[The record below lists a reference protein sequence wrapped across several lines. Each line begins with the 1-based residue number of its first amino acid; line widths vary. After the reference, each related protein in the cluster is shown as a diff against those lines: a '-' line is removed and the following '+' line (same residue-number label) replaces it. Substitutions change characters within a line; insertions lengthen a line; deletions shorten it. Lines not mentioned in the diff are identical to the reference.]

1 MTSDVADAI
10 AELVAP
16 MFGGRLPVAIRAWDG
31 SSAGPD
37 GAPVAVLNSPRAL
50 AHIAW
55 APGELGMA
63 RAYIAGD
70 LDVEGDIAAGL
81 SAVWDARREALR
93 RRPGTA
99 SPRSRLDAR
108 TVLAGLRLLAGNGAL
123 RRPAPPDGELRLRGR
138 LHTKRRDAA
147 VIHHH
152 YDVSNTL
159 YSLLLDE
166 NMAYSCGYWTSDDPA
181 YDVADSQR
189 DKLDM
194 ICRKL
199 GLAPGKH
206 LLDVGCG
213 WGALSIHAAREYGA
227 RVTGITISAEQLA
240 FATARVDELDL
251 GHLVDVRLLDY
262 RDLAGGPYD
271 AISVIEMG
279 EHVGKGNYPAFAAS
293 LHGLLADEGRLLV
306 QQMSRSGSHP
316 GGGPFIERYIT
327 PDMHMRPV
335 HETIAILAAAGFEVR
350 DVHAMR
356 EHYVHTVAAWQ
367 RQLDRRWDE
376 VVAAVGVT
384 QARVWRLYLAGGA
397 LAFAENRM
405 GVDQILSVKPT
416 SAGISGMPPTRT
428 GWEPSPSPAQRRRT
442 PRERVR

>member
-1 MTSDVADAI
+1 MTTDVATAVG
-10 AELVAP
+10 ELIAP
-16 MFGGRLPVAIRAWDG
+16 MIGGRLPIAIRAWDG
-31 SSAGPD
+31 SSTGPD
-37 GAPVAVLNSPRAL
+37 GTPVLVLNSPRAL

-55 APGELGMA
+55 APGELGVA
-63 RAYIAGD
+63 RAYITGD

-81 SAVWDARREALR
+81 SAVWRARREAPQR
-93 RRPGTA
+93 QGIGWATA
-99 SPRSRLDAR
+99 VR
-108 TVLAGLRLLAGNGAL
+108 GMRLLASNGGL
-123 RRPAPPDGELRLRGR
+123 RRPKPPEGELVLRGR

-166 NMAYSCGYWTSDDPA
+166 NMAYSSGYWTSEESGCSI
-181 YDVADSQR
+181 ADAQR

-240 FATARVDELDL
+240 FATERVNELGL
-251 GHLVDVRLLDY
+251 GHLVDLRLLDY
-262 RDLAGGPYD
+262 RDLADGHYD

-293 LHGLLADEGRLLV
+293 LHRLLAEEGRLLV
-306 QQMSRSGSHP
+306 QQMSRGGSHP

-335 HETIAILAAAGFEVR
+335 QETIGVLADAGFEIR

-356 EHYVHTVAAWQ
+356 EHYVYTVRAWEA
-367 RQLDRRWDE
+367 QLERRWDE

-416 SAGISGMPPTRT
+416 ASGASGMPPTRI
-428 GWEPSPSPAQRRRT
+428 GWEPAPVPRRRGQRNVAA
-442 PRERVR
+442 REQVK

>member
-1 MTSDVADAI
+1 MTTDVATAI
-10 AELVAP
+10 SELIAP
-16 MFGGRLPVAIRAWDG
+16 MFGGRLPIAIRAWDG
-31 SSAGPD
+31 SSTGPD
-37 GAPVAVLNSPRAL
+37 GTPVVVLNSPRAL

-63 RAYIAGD
+63 RAYITGD
-70 LDVEGDIAAGL
+70 LDIEGDIATGL
-81 SAVWDARREALR
+81 SSVWRARREAPEQSTKL
-93 RRPGTA
+93 GFSTA
-99 SPRSRLDAR
+99 VR
-108 TVLAGLRLLAGNGAL
+108 GLRLLASNGGL
-123 RRPAPPDGELRLRGR
+123 RRPKPPEGELVLRGR

-166 NMAYSCGYWTSDDPA
+166 NMAYSSGYWTSDDSS
-181 YDVADSQR
+181 YDIVDAQR

-240 FATARVDELDL
+240 FATQRVGELGL
-251 GHLVDVRLLDY
+251 GHLVDLRLLDY
-262 RDLAGGPYD
+262 RDLPAEAQYD

-293 LHGLLADEGRLLV
+293 LHRLVAEEGRLLV
-306 QQMSRSGSHP
+306 QQMSRGGSHP

-335 HETIAILAAAGFEVR
+335 QETIGVLAAAGFEIR

-356 EHYVHTVAAWQ
+356 EHYVHTVAAWE
-367 RQLDRRWDE
+367 RQLERRWDE

-405 GVDQILSVKPT
+405 GVDQILSVRPT
-416 SAGISGMPPTRT
+416 ASGASGMPPTRI
-428 GWEPSPSPAQRRRT
+428 GWEPAAAPRRRT
-442 PRERVR
+442 SRVRVK

>member
-1 MTSDVADAI
+1 MSTDVATAI
-10 AELVAP
+10 CELIAP
-16 MFGGRLPVAIRAWDG
+16 MFGGRMPIAIRAWDG
-31 SSAGPD
+31 SSTGPD
-37 GAPVAVLNSPRAL
+37 GTPVVVLSSPRAL

-63 RAYIAGD
+63 RAYITGD
-70 LDVEGDIAAGL
+70 LDIEGDIAAGL
-81 SAVWDARREALR
+81 SAVWRARREA
-93 RRPGTA
+93 PQ
-99 SPRSRLDAR
+99 LDGVGAG
-108 TVLAGLRLLAGNGAL
+108 TVLRAVRLLAQYGAL
-123 RRPAPPDGELRLRGR
+123 RRPKPPEGELVLRGR

-166 NMAYSCGYWTSDDPA
+166 NMAYSSGYWTSNDPSYGIVDA
-181 YDVADSQR
+181 QR
-189 DKLDM
+189 DKLDV

-240 FATARVDELDL
+240 FGTARVAELGL
-251 GHLVDVRLLDY
+251 EHLVDLRLLDY
-262 RDLAGGPYD
+262 RDLADGPYD

-279 EHVGKGNYPAFAAS
+279 EHVGRSNYPAFATS
-293 LHGLLADEGRLLV
+293 LHRLLAEEGRLLV
-306 QQMSRSGSHP
+306 QQMSRGGSHP
-316 GGGPFIERYIT
+316 GGGPFIQRYIT

-335 HETIAILAAAGFEVR
+335 QETIGVLADAGFEIR

-356 EHYVHTVAAWQ
+356 EHYVHTVRAWEE
-367 RQLDRRWDE
+367 QLERRWDE
-376 VVAAVGVT
+376 VVAAVGTT

-405 GVDQILSVKPT
+405 GVDQILSVKP
-416 SAGISGMPPTRT
+416 SPAGLSGMPPTRI
-428 GWEPSPSPAQRRRT
+428 GWEPAAAAKRRAT
-442 PRERVR
+442 REPVK

>member
-1 MTSDVADAI
+1 MTTSVAGAI
-10 AELVAP
+10 EELIAP
-16 MFGGRLPVAIRAWDG
+16 MFGGRLPIKVRAWDG

-37 GAPVAVLNSPRAL
+37 GVPVVVLSSPRAL

-63 RAYIAGD
+63 RAYITGD

-81 SAVWDARREALR
+81 SEVWTALR
-93 RRPGTA
+93 DSGASGGRRVGF
-99 SPRSRLDAR
+99 RSAIR
-108 TVLAGLRLLAGNGAL
+108 GLRLLATNGGL
-123 RRPAPPDGELRLRGR
+123 RRPAPQEGELVLHGR

-166 NMAYSCGYWTSDDPA
+166 NMAYSSGYWTADDA
-181 YDVADSQR
+181 SYDIVDAQR

-199 GLAPGKH
+199 DLGPGKH

-213 WGALSIHAAREYGA
+213 WGALAIHAARNYGA
-227 RVTGITISAEQLA
+227 RVTGVTISAEQLA
-240 FATARVDELDL
+240 FATERAESLGL
-251 GHLVDVRLLDY
+251 GHLVDLRLCDY
-262 RDLAGGPYD
+262 RDLADGPYD
-271 AISVIEMG
+271 AISAIEMG

-293 LHGLLADEGRLLV
+293 LYRLLAEEGRLLV
-306 QQMSRSGSHP
+306 QQMSRGGSHP

-335 HETIAILAAAGFEVR
+335 QETIGVLADAGFEIR

-356 EHYVHTVAAWQ
+356 EHYVHTVRAWEE
-367 RQLDRRWDE
+367 QLERRWDD

-416 SAGISGMPPTRT
+416 AAGVSGMPLTRL
-428 GWEPSPSPAQRRRT
+428 GWEPST
-442 PRERVR
+442 ERVTVS

>member
-1 MTSDVADAI
+1 MTTDVATAI
-10 AELVAP
+10 SELIAP
-16 MFGGRLPVAIRAWDG
+16 MFGGRLPIVIRAWDG
-31 SSAGPD
+31 SSCGSAD
-37 GAPVAVLNSPRAL
+37 APTVILNSPRAL

-55 APGELGMA
+55 SPGELGLA

-70 LDVEGDIAAGL
+70 LDIDGNIADGL
-81 SAVWDARREALR
+81 SAVWAALR
-93 RRPGTA
+93 DGGASGRKITLGTA
-99 SPRSRLDAR
+99 WR
-108 TVLAGLRLLAGNGAL
+108 GLRLLAGNGAL
-123 RRPAPPDGELRLRGR
+123 RRPAPPEGELVLRGR

-166 NMAYSCGYWTSDDPA
+166 NMAYSSGYWTSDEPSYGIVDA
-181 YDVADSQR
+181 QR

-240 FATARVDELDL
+240 FGQTRVRELGL
-251 GHLVDVRLLDY
+251 EHLVELRLMDY
-262 RDLAGGPYD
+262 RDLADGPFD

-279 EHVGKGNYPAFAAS
+279 EHVGAGNYPAFATS

-306 QQMSRSGSHP
+306 QQMSRGGSHP

-335 HETIAILAAAGFEVR
+335 QETIGILAGAGFEIR

-356 EHYVHTVAAWQ
+356 EHYVYTVRAWEE
-367 RQLDRRWDE
+367 QLERRWDD

-384 QARVWRLYLAGGA
+384 TARVWRLYLAGGA

-416 SAGISGMPPTRT
+416 PAGVSGMLPTRI
-428 GWEPSPSPAQRRRT
+428 GWEPTPAPRRRT
-442 PRERVR
+442 ARQQVK

>member
-1 MTSDVADAI
+1 
-10 AELVAP
+10 
-16 MFGGRLPVAIRAWDG
+16 
-31 SSAGPD
+31 
-37 GAPVAVLNSPRAL
+37 
-50 AHIAW
+50 
-55 APGELGMA
+55 
-63 RAYIAGD
+63 
-70 LDVEGDIAAGL
+70 
-81 SAVWDARREALR
+81 
-93 RRPGTA
+93 
-99 SPRSRLDAR
+99 
-108 TVLAGLRLLAGNGAL
+108 
-123 RRPAPPDGELRLRGR
+123 

-166 NMAYSCGYWTSDDPA
+166 NMAYPSGYWTSDVA
-181 YDVADSQR
+181 SYDIVDAQR

-199 GLAPGKH
+199 DLGPGKH

-213 WGALSIHAAREYGA
+213 WGALSIHAAREFGA
-227 RVTGITISAEQLA
+227 RVTGVTISAEQLA
-240 FATARVDELDL
+240 FGQERVRSL
-251 GHLVDVRLLDY
+251 GLEHLVDLRLCDY
-262 RDLAGGPYD
+262 RDLSDGPYD
-271 AISVIEMG
+271 AISAIEMG

-293 LHGLLADEGRLLV
+293 LHALLAVQGRLLI
-306 QQMSRSGSHP
+306 QQMSRGGSHP

-335 HETIAILAAAGFEVR
+335 QETIGVLADAGFEIR

-356 EHYVHTVAAWQ
+356 EHYVHTVRAWEE
-367 RQLDRRWDE
+367 QLERRWDD

-416 SAGISGMPPTRT
+416 AAGTSGMPRTRL
-428 GWEPSPSPAQRRRT
+428 GWEPSTKRAAVRT
-442 PRERVR
+442 RG

>member
-1 MTSDVADAI
+1 MTPVAAAI
-10 AELVAP
+10 EELVAP
-16 MFGGRLPVAIRAWDG
+16 LLGGRLPIGIQAWDG
-31 SSAGPD
+31 SAAGPS
-37 GAPVAVLNSPRAL
+37 GVPTVVLRSPRAL

-55 APGELGMA
+55 APGELGLA

-70 LDVEGDIAAGL
+70 LEVEGDIAAGL
-81 SAVWDARREALR
+81 SSIWRARREAPQRPSIGLR
-93 RRPGTA
+93 TA
-99 SPRSRLDAR
+99 VR
-108 TVLAGLRLLAGNGAL
+108 GLRLLANNGAL
-123 RRPAPPDGELRLRGR
+123 RRPPVPEGELVLHGR

-166 NMAYSCGYWTSDDPA
+166 NMAYSSGYWNSDDPS
-181 YDVADSQR
+181 YGIADAQR

-199 GLAPGKH
+199 DLGPGKR

-213 WGALSIHAAREYGA
+213 WGALAIHAARQYGA
-227 RVTGITISAEQLA
+227 QVTGITISAEQLA
-240 FATARVDELDL
+240 FATERVNALDL
-251 GHLVDVRLLDY
+251 GHLVDLRLLDY
-262 RDLAGGPYD
+262 RDLSDGSYDAMSNGARYD
-271 AISVIEMG
+271 AISAIEMG

-293 LHGLLADEGRLLV
+293 LHGLLTEQGRLLI
-306 QQMSRSGSHP
+306 QQMSRGGSHP

-335 HETIAILAAAGFEVR
+335 QETIGILADAGFEIR

-356 EHYVHTVAAWQ
+356 EHYVATVRAWEE
-367 RQLDRRWDE
+367 QLERRWND

-405 GVDQILSVKPT
+405 GVDQILAVRPT
-416 SAGISGMPPTRT
+416 AAGVSGMPPSRV
-428 GWEPSPSPAQRRRT
+428 GWEPASDRIA
-442 PRERVR
+442 VR

>member
-1 MTSDVADAI
+1 MPAPIASAI
-10 AELVAP
+10 EELVSP
-16 MFGGRLPVAIRAWDG
+16 LFGGRLPVGIRAWDG
-31 SSAGPD
+31 SSAGPSQV
-37 GAPVAVLNSPRAL
+37 PTLVLNSPRAL

-55 APGELGMA
+55 SPGELGIA
-63 RAYIAGD
+63 RAYISGD
-70 LDVEGDIAAGL
+70 IDVDGDIASGL
-81 SAVWDARREALR
+81 SAVWGALR
-93 RRPGTA
+93 DAPGRKIGPATI
-99 SPRSRLDAR
+99 
-108 TVLAGLRLLAGNGAL
+108 VKGLRLLAGAGAL
-123 RRPAPPDGELRLRGR
+123 RRPKPPEGELVLRGR

-159 YSLLLDE
+159 YSMLLDE
-166 NMAYSCGYWTSDDPA
+166 NMAYSSGYWMSDDPS
-181 YDVADSQR
+181 YDVVDSQR

-199 GLAPGKH
+199 GLGPGKH

-213 WGALSIHAAREYGA
+213 WGALAVHAAREYGA
-227 RVTGITISAEQLA
+227 QVTGITISAEQLA
-240 FATARVDELDL
+240 FATERVEALGL
-251 GHLVDVRLLDY
+251 GHLVELRLLDY
-262 RDLAGGPYD
+262 RDLADGPYD

-279 EHVGKGNYPAFAAS
+279 EHVGRGNYPAFAAS
-293 LHGLLADEGRLLV
+293 LHRLLAEEGRLLV
-306 QQMSRSGSHP
+306 QQMSRGGSHP

-335 HETIAILAAAGFEVR
+335 QETIGVLADAGFEIR

-356 EHYVHTVAAWQ
+356 EHYVHTVRAWEE
-367 RQLDRRWDE
+367 QLERRWDD

-384 QARVWRLYLAGGA
+384 YARVWRLYLAGGA

-416 SAGISGMPPTRT
+416 ASGVSGMPPTRQ
-428 GWEPSPSPAQRRRT
+428 GWEPSPQRTRT
-442 PRERVR
+442 TRTRVR

>member
-1 MTSDVADAI
+1 M
-10 AELVAP
+10 
-16 MFGGRLPVAIRAWDG
+16 
-31 SSAGPD
+31 
-37 GAPVAVLNSPRAL
+37 
-50 AHIAW
+50 
-55 APGELGMA
+55 
-63 RAYIAGD
+63 
-70 LDVEGDIAAGL
+70 EGDIATGL
-81 SAVWDARREALR
+81 SAVRDAMRDGSTGGSRRIGL
-93 RRPGTA
+93 GTA
-99 SPRSRLDAR
+99 WR
-108 TVLAGLRLLAGNGAL
+108 GLRLLTANGAL
-123 RRPAPPDGELRLRGR
+123 RRPAPPDGELVLSGR

-166 NMAYSCGYWTSDDPA
+166 NMAYSSGYWTSDDPS
-181 YDVADSQR
+181 YGIADAQR

-199 GLAPGKH
+199 GLSPGQH

-240 FATARVDELDL
+240 FATERVEALDL
-251 GHLVDVRLLDY
+251 GHLVDLRLLDY
-262 RDLAGGPYD
+262 RDLADGPD
-271 AISVIEMG
+271 EASSVIEMG
-279 EHVGKGNYPAFAAS
+279 EHVGKGNYPAFAAT
-293 LHGLLADEGRLLV
+293 LHRLLAEEGRLLV
-306 QQMSRSGSHP
+306 QQMSRGGSHP

-335 HETIAILAAAGFEVR
+335 QETIGILADAGFEIR
-350 DVHAMR
+350 DMHAMR

-367 RQLDRRWDE
+367 RQLARRWDE

-384 QARVWRLYLAGGA
+384 QARVWQLYLAGGA

-405 GVDQILSVKPT
+405 GVDQILSVKPNP
-416 SAGISGMPPTRT
+416 AGASGMPPTRL
-428 GWEPSPSPAQRRRT
+428 GWEPSAPPKRRIV
-442 PRERVR
+442 RERVR